1 MAAHIFST
9 GRGVET
15 ARRAAGC
22 GYRRALRVP
31 RIGLRYLHL
40 LGEGGQTR
48 MLMNES
54 LIDSEVADGFTLA
67 CQTLPESERV
77 QIFFDG

>member
-1 MAAHIFST
+1 M
-9 GRGVET
+9 
-15 ARRAAGC
+15 RA
-22 GYRRALRVP
+22 
-31 RIGLRYLHL
+31 
-40 LGEGGQTR
+40 GQTR

-77 QIFFDG
+77 RIFFDG